1 MTRDQ
6 GKSRIPSTGS
16 RSDSSSFR
24 KEGAT
29 DRPRRRP
36 AISSLTAVVALAV
49 SVTTLVFVVLVG
61 DWGRPLESL
70 HEFFREPTPHEEYLM
85 GLSASGLA
93 SSALGQDWISAARV
107 ALEEPLVI
115 EPPYLEEGFFPQEE
129 ASALGYRFSLHRG
142 RRLKVTVEL
151 ENGQSQD
158 ARLFLDLF
166 RVAPDTLRPPVH
178 LLSPEPGDSLV
189 FEPRRTGDYLIRIQ
203 PELLRSGRFRV
214 TIESN
219 ATLEFPVAGRDSR
232 AIGSFFGDP
241 RDGGRRAHHGVD
253 IFAPRGTP
261 VLAVSEA
268 YVRQVDT
275 TSVGGRVVWLRDRRT
290 GASIYYAHLHRILT
304 RAGVQVR
311 PGDTI
316 GTVGNTGNARST
328 PPHLHFG
335 LYSRGEGPIDPW
347 DYVYQPPREVESAP
361 VQLAG
366 LGKWARVGGE
376 AIDLR
381 DRPARGARVLTELP
395 GHTAVRVMG
404 GVGPW
409 YRVRLPDGNSGFVA
423 GRLTEEM
430 GEPLWLERVAQAQ
443 PLQAIPVP
451 GAPVMDELEDGA
463 EIPVMGTFGGFLY
476 VRSPRGRPGWMAL
489 AGSREG
495 QAQISLAGT
504 SSESFQDSPRDGG

>member
-1 MTRDQ
+1 M
-6 GKSRIPSTGS
+6 PVTGGHS
-16 RSDSSSFR
+16 ESSSPEE
-24 KEGAT
+24 EGAG
-29 DRPRRRP
+29 DRPRQRP
-36 AISSLTAVVALAV
+36 AVSSLTAAAALV
-49 SVTTLVFVVLVG
+49 LSVTTLVFVVLLG

-70 HEFFREPTPHEEYLM
+70 REFFRDPTPHEEYLM

-93 SSALGQDWISAARV
+93 SSALGRDWIAAARV

-129 ASALGYRFSLHRG
+129 ASALGYRFSLPRG

-151 ENGQSQD
+151 ENGQAQD
-158 ARLFLDLF
+158 AKLFLDLF

-178 LLSPEPGDSLV
+178 LLSPEPGAPLV
-189 FEPRRTGDYLIRIQ
+189 FEPRRTGDYLIRVQ

-214 TIESN
+214 TIESD
-219 ATLEFPVAGRDSR
+219 ATLEFPVAGHTSR

-241 RDGGRRAHHGVD
+241 REGGRRAHHGVD

-261 VLAVSEA
+261 VVAVSEA

-275 TSVGGRVVWLRDRRT
+275 TLVGGRVIWLRDRRT
-290 GASIYYAHLHRILT
+290 GASVYYAHLHRILT
-304 RAGVQVR
+304 RAGVQVSA
-311 PGDTI
+311 GDTI

-347 DYVYQPPREVESAP
+347 DYLYQPPRESVPVE

-366 LGKWARVGGE
+366 LGKWARVGDQ
-376 AIDLR
+376 AIQLR
-381 DRPARGARVLTELP
+381 DRPARRARVLTELP
-395 GHTAVRVMG
+395 RHTAVRVMG

-409 YRVRLPDGNSGFVA
+409 YRVRLPDGGSGFVA

-430 GEPLWLERVAQAQ
+430 GEPLWLERVVEAQSIQAT
-443 PLQAIPVP
+443 PLP
-451 GAPVMDELEDGA
+451 GSPVMDELQDGT

-476 VRSPRGRPGWMAL
+476 VRSPTGRPGWMA
-489 AGSREG
+489 STDDRE
-495 QAQISLAGT
+495 AVAPRPLSAIASDPP
-504 SSESFQDSPRDGG
+504 QDPPQDGG